1 MAIATVN
8 PATGKTEKTFDPHDE
23 STVDKALEASAAAFS
38 DFSRTTFQDRSRLM
52 TSAADLF
59 DAEAP
64 DIARIMTTEM
74 GKTYAAAKGEV
85 AKSANGLRWFAQ
97 HAESLLNDEVVETS
111 ASDSRAVYRALGPVL
126 AVMPWNFP
134 IWQVIRFAAPAL
146 MVGNT
151 GLLKHASN
159 VPQTA
164 LLIEDVFR
172 RAGYP
177 EGVFQTLLIE
187 SSRIAAVVADDRVK
201 AVTLTGSDAAGRS
214 VAEAAG
220 RALKKTVLE
229 LGGSDP
235 YIVLPS
241 ADLDRAV
248 SVGVQARVQ
257 NNGQSCIAAKRF
269 IVHEEV
275 YEAFESAFV
284 SAVSSLSVGDPMDP
298 ATDVGPLAT
307 ESGRDGVAKQV
318 ADAREKGAEVLC
330 GGRLIDSPGFFYEP
344 TVLADLTPSMGVYRE
359 EVFGPVAMLYSARGN
374 DEALRI
380 ANDSPFG
387 LGASVWTKDPDER
400 TQFVEGLET
409 GMIFFNA
416 MVAST
421 PELPF
426 GGLKQ
431 SGYGRELGDL
441 GLREFCA
448 IKTVWVN

>member
-1 MAIATVN
+1 MIT
-8 PATGKTEKTFDPHDE
+8 
-23 STVDKALEASAAAFS
+23 
-38 DFSRTTFQDRSRLM
+38 
-52 TSAADLF
+52 AADLF

-134 IWQVIRFAAPAL
+134 LWQVIRFAAPAL

-241 ADLDRAV
+241 TDLDRAV

-269 IVHEEV
+269 IVHAEI

-284 SAVSSLSVGDPMDP
+284 SAMSSLNVGDPMIP

-307 ESGRDGVAKQV
+307 ESGLHGVAEQV
-318 ADAREKGAEVLC
+318 DDARAQGADVLC
-330 GGRLIDSPGFFYEP
+330 GGRATDGPGFFYEP
-344 TVLADLTPSMGVYRE
+344 TVLANLTPSMRVFSE
-359 EVFGPVAMLYSARGN
+359 EVFGPVAMLYRAGDN
-374 DEALRI
+374 EEALRI

-387 LGASVWTKDPDER
+387 LGASVWTEDAGER

-426 GGLKQ
+426 GGLKH